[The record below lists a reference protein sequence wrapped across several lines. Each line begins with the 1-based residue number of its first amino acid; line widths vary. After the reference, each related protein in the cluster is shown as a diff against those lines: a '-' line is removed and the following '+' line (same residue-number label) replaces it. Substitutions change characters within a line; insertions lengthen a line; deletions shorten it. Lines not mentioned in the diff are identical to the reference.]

1 MNNNIDENL
10 SALYDGELDADE
22 IDEVLSM
29 LGKDTNLQKKL
40 STYALMS
47 SSINNSNNVQSIK
60 SKSKGS
66 NYSFWLSNSITA
78 AATALLTLL

>member
-22 IDEVLSM
+22 IDEVLSK

-60 SKSKGS
+60 
-66 NYSFWLSNSITA
+66 
-78 AATALLTLL
+78 